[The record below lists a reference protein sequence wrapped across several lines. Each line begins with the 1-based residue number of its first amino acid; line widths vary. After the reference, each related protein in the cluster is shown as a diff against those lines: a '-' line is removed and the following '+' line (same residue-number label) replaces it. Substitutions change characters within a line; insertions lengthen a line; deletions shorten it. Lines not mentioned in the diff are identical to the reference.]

1 MICGFVTFGVVV
13 GKANDD
19 DDEEPEG
26 AVDNEEG
33 EEGEID
39 VFDGHFGFRRG
50 QQHLASPCL
59 SSIEA
64 KKIISE

>member
-13 GKANDD
+13 GKAD
-19 DDEEPEG
+19 DDEAEG